1 MLLLITGVRSVIDGG
16 TFGIVL
22 MEVLTIFG
30 LVSDMDGFVDTIMLS
45 TDSLSVI
52 LLIVSVGEIILEIS
66 LNDLLDATV
75 SVFAVE

>member
-52 LLIVSVGEIILEIS
+52 LPIVSVGEIILEIS

>member
-1 MLLLITGVRSVIDGG
+1 MLLLITGVRSVIDRG
-16 TFGIVL
+16 TFVMVL

-52 LLIVSVGEIILEIS
+52 LLIVSDGEIILEIS
-66 LNDLLDATV
+66 LTDSLNASF
-75 SVFAVE
+75 SVIVVV